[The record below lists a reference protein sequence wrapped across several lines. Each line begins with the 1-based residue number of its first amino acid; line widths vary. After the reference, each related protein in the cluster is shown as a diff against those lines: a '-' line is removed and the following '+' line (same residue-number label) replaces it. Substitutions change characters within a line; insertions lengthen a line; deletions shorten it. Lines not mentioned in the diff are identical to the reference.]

1 MTDNLTSVTDAA
13 GNESSM
19 AYDML
24 GRKTAMHDPDMGDWD
39 YAYDAVGNLTHQD
52 DAKHQRL
59 CFYFDEL
66 NRLKGKL
73 YWTTGSAC
81 PTEPTPFTV
90 SYGYDAGTNGQ
101 GRRTSMADPS
111 GSASWT
117 YDIRGRVTSETKVI
131 AGVGGGTFA
140 TSWQYDAA
148 DRMRAMVYPANNS
161 GAAGETVTT
170 TYDAAGRVRTLAG
183 SSAYV
188 GDTTYNALGQVM
200 QRRLGSA
207 GSPVLTSDYAYLP
220 NNYRLQRIKTGT
232 SAPFDSLQKLEYTY
246 DAVGNVGTIVDH
258 KVAGGAQ
265 TQAFAYDALDRLVSA
280 AATGG
285 SAGQGQ
291 YAETYVYTATG
302 NLTTKAGVSY
312 GYNDPAHKHAV
323 THLNGVQKY

>member
-1 MTDNLTSVTDAA
+1 VTDNLTSVTDAA

-73 YWTTGSAC
+73 YWTNGSAC

-285 SAGQGQ
+285 SAGQGS
-291 YAETYVYTATG
+291 TPRRMSTPPPAT
-302 NLTTKAGVSY
+302 
-312 GYNDPAHKHAV
+312 
-323 THLNGVQKY
+323 